1 MHANLSVKEEGAPIG
16 WELAW
21 NRRGGAGR
29 YLCLAMAS
37 LAEKVFVLN
46 Q

>member
-1 MHANLSVKEEGAPIG
+1 MHANLSVKEDGAPIG
-16 WELAW
+16 WELTW
-21 NRRGGAGR
+21 KGRSGAGC

-37 LAEKVFVLN
+37 VAEKVFVLN